1 MTQFRSILHVDMD
14 AFYAAVEQLDN
25 PELRGKPILV
35 GGDGPRSVVTT
46 ASYEARPYGCRSA
59 QPMAVARR
67 LCPQAIVVR
76 PNFPRYREFSER
88 MFTIL
93 ESFTPLIEP
102 LSIDEAFLDLTG
114 SERLLGDGVSVARR
128 IKQRIRDELELT
140 ISVGVAPNKF
150 LAKLASD
157 MEKPDGLTVI
167 GAGDADRVL
176 PPLPITKIW
185 GIGPKTAARLQNLAI
200 KTIGDIRRLPI
211 EVLTQSFGSEG
222 ERYWRLSRGLDDRAV
237 TPDSEAKSISQEET
251 FGADLTDPEDV
262 RGVLLGQVEQVARR
276 LRKHGLR
283 ARTVH
288 LKIRDGA
295 FKTNTRADTL
305 PEATDQTK
313 ILWESTRELFDKWAV
328 TSFKPVRL
336 IGMGA
341 TSLTRDPEQLAL
353 FVDRASDQQKRLDRA
368 VDRIKDRFGTAAIG
382 RASSSPLPS
391 EQG

>member
-1 MTQFRSILHVDMD
+1 MD
-14 AFYAAVEQLDN
+14 AFFAAVEQLDR

-76 PNFPRYREFSER
+76 PNFARYRDVSDR

-114 SERLLGDGVSVARR
+114 SERLLGDAVSVARH
-128 IKQRIRDELELT
+128 IKARVRDELHLT

-167 GAGDADRVL
+167 GAEDVDRIL

-200 KTIGDIRRLPI
+200 KTIGDIRRLPL
-211 EVLTQSFGSEG
+211 EVLTQTFGGEG
-222 ERYWRLSRGLDDRAV
+222 ERYWRLSRGLDDRSV

-251 FGADLTDPEDV
+251 FGADLTDPEEV

-295 FKTNTRADTL
+295 FRTITRADTL

-313 ILWESTRELFDKWAV
+313 LLWESSRELFDKWAV
-328 TSFKPVRL
+328 NSFKPVRL

-341 TSLTRDPEQLAL
+341 MSLTREPEQLAL
-353 FVDRASDQQKRLDRA
+353 FVDRSSEQQKRLDRT
-368 VDRIKDRFGTAAIG
+368 VDRINERYGKSAIG
-382 RASSSPLPS
+382 RASSSALHPG
-391 EQG
+391 ED